1 MDDFEKELKAGF
13 LEEAA
18 QLLSETEQTF
28 LQLESNPE
36 DRTTV
41 EKIFRLAHNLKGSA
55 NAVGF
60 SQLGEFTHEL
70 ESYLLKLKDG
80 RLPIDRGAVDILL
93 RSNDFLVSWVSA
105 LQTNFEAKVDF
116 AALAS
121 ELKAQ
126 EERRASAVDDSA
138 HAADAAPA
146 NESETET
153 EAEAVQ
159 PQEQVSEVP
168 SADAFGDE
176 SSAPT
181 EDPIAEALAKAT
193 LSSLPA
199 PPPSA
204 PSAPVSAKPASAT
217 NSGAANA
224 PEESIRIGLGRLEKL
239 LNFVG
244 EMVILHSVLNEQ
256 SLSDDKLLLRKT
268 IHQLGKVTKEVQEL
282 SMGLRMIPVRQ
293 TFQKMQRIVRD
304 TSSALGKQ
312 VNLILAGEDTEL
324 DKTVLESIGD
334 PLVHLIRNAV
344 DHGVEGADLR
354 RERGKPAAGE
364 VRLSAYHQSG
374 SLMIEI
380 KDDGGGLDP
389 AKLRAKAVE
398 KGIVPANR
406 ALSDQEAYQLIF
418 ASGFSTKAQTTDIS
432 GRGVGMD
439 VVRTNIE
446 RLKGDI
452 HIETELGKF
461 TCFKIRLPLTL
472 AIIDGMVVTAENAR
486 YVIPLAH
493 VHESVRPAK
502 EDLHFVTGM
511 GDVFSLRG
519 ENLPLYRLSGLLG
532 TKGTPR
538 PAPDCIAIVV
548 RTLKHPFAILVD
560 DILNQTQVVIKKLGA
575 EHSRLVG
582 FSGSAIL
589 GDGKPALILEL
600 PELLAKQNRTGA
612 APRETAPRENAP
624 KERIAA

>member
-1 MDDFEKELKAGF
+1 MDSFEAELKTGF

-18 QLLSETEQTF
+18 QLLSEAEQAF

-60 SQLGEFTHEL
+60 AQLGEFTHEL

-80 RLPIDRGAVDILL
+80 RLPIDRGAVDVLL
-93 RSNDFLVSWVSA
+93 RSNDFLVSWVA
-105 LQTNFEAKVDF
+105 KLQSNFEACVDF
-116 AALAS
+116 CALVG
-121 ELKAQ
+121 ELKCQEQRCASIVNEPTPPSDAPAERAQ
-126 EERRASAVDDSA
+126 EEPREESREETPPPEAFEETGRSVVADDPIGEA
-138 HAADAAPA
+138 L
-146 NESETET
+146 
-153 EAEAVQ
+153 AEATSSSLASPPPSTQ
-159 PQEQVSEVP
+159 PP
-168 SADAFGDE
+168 
-176 SSAPT
+176 SSAP
-181 EDPIAEALAKAT
+181 
-193 LSSLPA
+193 SNA
-199 PPPSA
+199 PPP
-204 PSAPVSAKPASAT
+204 
-217 NSGAANA
+217 NAANA

-244 EMVILHSVLNEQ
+244 EMVILQSVLNEQ
-256 SLSDDKLLLRKT
+256 ALSDDKLLLRKT

-304 TSSALGKQ
+304 TSSALGKR
-312 VNLILAGEDTEL
+312 VNLILEGEDTEL

-344 DHGVEGADLR
+344 DHGIEPAEVR
-354 RERGKPAAGE
+354 CERGKKLTGE
-364 VRLSAYHQSG
+364 VRLSAFHQSG
-374 SLMIEI
+374 NLMIEI
-380 KDDGGGLDP
+380 RDDGGGLDP
-389 AKLRAKAVE
+389 AKLRAKAIE
-398 KGIVPANR
+398 KGLIPANR
-406 ALSDQEAYQLIF
+406 TLSDQECYQLIF
-418 ASGFSTKAQTTDIS
+418 ASGFSTKAETTDIS

-461 TCFKIRLPLTL
+461 TCFRVRLPLTL
-472 AIIDGMVVTAENAR
+472 AIIDGMVVTTDGAR

-511 GDVFSLRG
+511 GEVYSLRG
-519 ENLPLYRLSGLLG
+519 ENLPIYRLSSLLG
-532 TKGTPR
+532 SRAKPR
-538 PAPDCIAIVV
+538 APTDCIAIVV
-548 RTLKHPFAILVD
+548 RTLKHPFAVLVD

-600 PELLAKQNRTGA
+600 AELIATQNRRGSS
-612 APRETAPRENAP
+612 PRESAPHERTAA
-624 KERIAA
+624 